1 MSGLG
6 EFRGQASQGG
16 SQGVAAHHTQFRSQ
30 RAREADEMPGHVV
43 GFIGSHPQRG
53 DSVVVLQQLEMAFR
67 DPVFQDL

>member
-43 GFIGSHPQRG
+43 GVVGPHPQRG
-53 DSVVVLQQLEMAFR
+53 DSVVLLQQLEMAFR

>member
-30 RAREADEMPGHVV
+30 RARETDEMPGHVV
-43 GFIGSHPQRG
+43 GIVGSPPQRG